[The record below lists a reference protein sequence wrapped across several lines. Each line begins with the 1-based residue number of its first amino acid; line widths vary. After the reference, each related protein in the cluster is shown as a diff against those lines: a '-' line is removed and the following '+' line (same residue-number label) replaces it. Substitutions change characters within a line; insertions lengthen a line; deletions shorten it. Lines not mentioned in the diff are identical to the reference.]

1 MDLQTLRTSVEM
13 VRRNTPALFSRAA
26 TYLRTYPALLS
37 IARQS
42 EADDRT
48 KFLQLA
54 TVAYGWMPRI
64 VRLDPVHLDSAIEAF
79 TRAQAATEVSWN
91 QVSIEHV
98 AACLHSVVGASKLLH
113 FANPEVFPI
122 WDRNVERISCG
133 TEPSQYHMDQ
143 LTNYVSYAGQVHELR
158 QAAAFHAFFDEFTHA
173 YKERLDRLEI
183 TRYPLT
189 QIRAVEAAAFE
200 LAGDEDDA

>member
-1 MDLQTLRTSVEM
+1 MDLQNLRRAIEI
-13 VRRNTPALFSRAA
+13 VRRHTPPPGSRAA

-42 EADDRT
+42 EVDDRT

-64 VRLDPVHLDSAIEAF
+64 VRLDPAHLDSAIEAF
-79 TRAQAATEVSWN
+79 TGAQAATEVTWN
-91 QVSIEHV
+91 EVSIDHV

-122 WDRNVERISCG
+122 WDRNVERIWRG
-133 TEPSQYHMDQ
+133 TDPSQHHMDQ
-143 LTNYVSYAGQVHELR
+143 PRHYVSYAGRVHELR
-158 QAAAFHAFFDEFTHA
+158 RAAAFHAFFDEFSRA

-183 TRYPLT
+183 TGYPLT
-189 QIRAVEAAAFE
+189 QIRAAEAAAFE
-200 LAGDEDDA
+200 LAGDENDA